1 MFTTV
6 SGQKPATNF
15 KPQSNQA
22 VNPFA
27 RALAETE
34 KHSPDSPLKD
44 GNINPFSEALAK
56 TGGGFADSS
65 FNQFDPKYLEK
76 QQKEAEEKAR
86 LEALRKKRH
95 DEINPV
101 DRTQLFDAR
110 RKQELKEIEK
120 IRQELKLLAK
130 DIVKFNKEV
139 DITLMGEVPDAGME
153 GKYHKNFFQQ
163 LRALI
168 MLLRQRVKS
177 ARTWATQLR
186 QKAAKK
192 KKRKGAAGIMID
204 GAAHE
209 QTKSVYDMMH
219 HERSNAYSGS

>member
-6 SGQKPATNF
+6 SGQKPAATVN
-15 KPQSNQA
+15 PQGNQA

-34 KHSPDSPLKD
+34 KHATDARPNQPAS
-44 GNINPFSEALAK
+44 NPFSDALAR
-56 TGGGFADSS
+56 TGGSFADTK

-76 QQKEAEEKAR
+76 QQKEVEEKAR

-110 RKQELKEIEK
+110 RKNELKEIEK
-120 IRQELKLLAK
+120 IRHELKMLAR

-139 DITLMGEVPDAGME
+139 DITLFGQVADAGQE
-153 GKYHKNFFQQ
+153 GTYHKNFYQQ
-163 LRALI
+163 LRAVIL
-168 MLLRQRVKS
+168 MLRQSVKS
-177 ARTWATQLR
+177 AQTWATQLR
-186 QKAAKK
+186 QKQAKK
-192 KKRKGAAGIMID
+192 KKRKGSAGIMID
-204 GAAHE
+204 GASHE

-219 HERSNAYSGS
+219 HERSNAYGGS